1 MNLYI
6 YIFFVIGYL
15 IVFVMLLDDDVS
27 AFVFLGL
34 LHIPN
39 SKTIIA

>member
-1 MNLYI
+1 M
-6 YIFFVIGYL
+6 
-15 IVFVMLLDDDVS
+15 FVMLLDDDVS

-34 LHIPN
+34 LHTPN